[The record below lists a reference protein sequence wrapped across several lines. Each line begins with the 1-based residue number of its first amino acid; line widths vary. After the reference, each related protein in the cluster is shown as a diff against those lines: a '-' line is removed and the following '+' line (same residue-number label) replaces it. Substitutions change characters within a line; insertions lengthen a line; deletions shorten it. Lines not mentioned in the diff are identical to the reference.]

1 MFAGRS
7 KLEGCKGSMKDIQT
21 HLDKIRSDA
30 AECVLLGNLVTDG
43 KREVFAR
50 TAQHLYALALE
61 VEKTIAANSAD
72 KGTRGESEH
81 MARAGDR
88 EEAVA
93 TDIAAADH
101 QQTARPRRM
110 LPWLLAVVLG
120 GIVGHSFGRITRPRS
135 IGLHIPCSQN
145 TTSRRHHRT
154 KQNRL

>member
-1 MFAGRS
+1 
-7 KLEGCKGSMKDIQT
+7 MKDIQT

-88 EEAVA
+88 EGEE
-93 TDIAAADH
+93 
-101 QQTARPRRM
+101 RRRDEWRQ
-110 LPWLLAVVLG
+110 PTG
-120 GIVGHSFGRITRPRS
+120 EYGRQ
-135 IGLHIPCSQN
+135 L
-145 TTSRRHHRT
+145 
-154 KQNRL
+154 